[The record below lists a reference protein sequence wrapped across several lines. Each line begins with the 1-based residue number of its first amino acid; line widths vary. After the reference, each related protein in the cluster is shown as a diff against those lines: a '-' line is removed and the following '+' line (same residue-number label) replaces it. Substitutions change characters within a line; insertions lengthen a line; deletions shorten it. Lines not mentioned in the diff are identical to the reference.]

1 MDEKEFSAG
10 GIVMKK
16 DEEGTRVLLIE
27 DGYGHWTWPKGK
39 IEKDE
44 TIADAATREIKEE
57 TGIDAIE
64 TIKEIGAS
72 EYFYRRDGKLIS
84 KKVYVFLF
92 KLLKD
97 QELKIQTEEIRGGK
111 WLTSDEAMKRL
122 DYKGAK
128 ETLEKAIKLF
138 EKIV

>member
-10 GIVMKK
+10 GIVIKK